1 MLTYWER
8 NILYDMQP
16 DDNDES
22 NVKDSILDDEEEN
35 VDEEAND
42 TDVEMK
48 EEETSAKANDNE
60 DIDQDTTIYYL
71 SAP

>member
-1 MLTYWER
+1 
-8 NILYDMQP
+8 MQP

-22 NVKDSILDDEEEN
+22 NVKDSILDQEEEN

-48 EEETSAKANDNE
+48 EEETSAKAIDNE
-60 DIDQDTTIYYL
+60 DIDQDNTIVTYL
-71 SAP
+71 VQLQMRDAEKD